1 MCELFA
7 MSCAE
12 PADITYSLNE
22 FALHGGSKYKNNSG
36 WGIAYF
42 QDKDALV
49 IKEAEPASD
58 SAWVNFIANQCVS
71 SDCVIAHVR
80 LATIGEPVLHNT
92 HPFRQ
97 ALGRRMHA
105 FAHNGTLHGIH
116 DVVSISE
123 LSHMPIGETDSELA
137 FCILM
142 ERMKVLW
149 GDGSRTPD
157 KLERL
162 EVFAEF
168 ASEMAQYG
176 SSNFLYSDGD
186 TLFIH
191 AHRRIFEEE
200 GGFSDPRAPGLCI
213 RNCVACQQVPEWDV
227 EGCNIKLGN
236 QKSILFASVPLDDE
250 GWEPLPEQ
258 TAIAVSKGEEIGRI
272 STLRV

>member
-7 MSCAE
+7 MSCSK
-12 PADITYSLNE
+12 PADVTYSLNE

-42 QDKDALV
+42 QDKDALI
-49 IKEAEPASD
+49 IKEAQPASD
-58 SAWVNFIANQCVS
+58 SAWVNFIANEGVS

-80 LATIGEPVLHNT
+80 LATVGEPLLQNT
-92 HPFRQ
+92 HPFRMT
-97 ALGRRMHA
+97 LGRRMHA
-105 FAHNGTLHGIH
+105 FAHNGTLHGLH
-116 DVVSISE
+116 DDSAISD

-137 FCILM
+137 FSLLL

-149 GDGSRTPD
+149 GDGSNMPAPS
-157 KLERL
+157 ERL
-162 EVFAEF
+162 KVFAEF
-168 ASEMAQYG
+168 ASDMAKYG

-186 TLFIH
+186 TLFVH

-200 GGFSDPRAPGLCI
+200 GGFSDPRAPGLSI
-213 RNCVACQQVPEWDV
+213 RNCVACQQGPEWGVD
-227 EGCNIKLGN
+227 GCNIKMGK
-236 QKSILFASVPLDDE
+236 QKSILFASVPLDEE

-272 STLRV
+272 STL